1 MHRSVCGKRGEGK
14 RGTAAEN
21 EIRSFAKVESTGGLT
36 LVNSP
41 YGDEPRPAL
50 VSWLLPIA

>member
-1 MHRSVCGKRGEGK
+1 MHRSVCGKREGEE
-14 RGTAAEN
+14 RGTAAKN
-21 EIRSFAKVESTGGLT
+21 EIRSFAKVKSSGGLT
-36 LVNSP
+36 LVNGP